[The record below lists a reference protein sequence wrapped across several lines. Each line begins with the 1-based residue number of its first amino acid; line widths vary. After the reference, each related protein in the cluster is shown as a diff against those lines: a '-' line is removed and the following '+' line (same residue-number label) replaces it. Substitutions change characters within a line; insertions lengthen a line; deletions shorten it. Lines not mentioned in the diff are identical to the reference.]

1 MALPET
7 SMSRLSSVPLH
18 GHAGPAEQAPQPGE
32 PGWLQRARVSGL
44 LSIVRGA
51 CLFVGIV
58 ATILFSLLAMRHT
71 ENTSHAS
78 ASSSTTTSRSS
89 SQSGNTPSQ
98 SLFTQGIGSDS
109 GSSGSNG
116 FSVAPSTGS
125 SAPFTHSMTS

>member
-1 MALPET
+1 MALPEA
-7 SMSRLSSVPLH
+7 SMSPLSSAPLPEH
-18 GHAGPAEQAPQPGE
+18 AEQARQPGS
-32 PGWLQRARVSGL
+32 PGWLQRARLSGL

-71 ENTSHAS
+71 DNTSHAP
-78 ASSSTTTSRSS
+78 ASNGTTTSRSS

-109 GSSGSNG
+109 GNSGSSG

-125 SAPFTHSMTS
+125 QPPITRSMTS